1 MDTKT
6 NLKHQVLCFLSI
18 LTFILVSCDNSDDY
32 TIENAKTLDFQSFTL
47 QVPQDWTSFPLQGT
61 DTYYGGLTNQIDTL
75 YFDFGYLSFGSL
87 DNIEKTNETLSFQRL
102 QINGVDAKI
111 VKEKRAEE
119 LEVRYSVFLDK
130 RDNDRLN
137 WIFGYGLKDERLVTA
152 IFLSHQFTP

>member
-1 MDTKT
+1 MSTK
-6 NLKHQVLCFLSI
+6 NSLKIVLFSSFII
-18 LTFILVSCDNSDDY
+18 LTMAFTSCSKDDNY
-32 TIENAKTLDFQSFTL
+32 TIENAKTLDLQSFTL

-87 DNIEKTNETLSFQRL
+87 DNIEKNNETLSFQRL

-119 LEVRYSVFLDK
+119 REVRYSVFLDK
-130 RDNDRLN
+130 RDDEHLN
-137 WIFGYGLKDERLVTA
+137 WIFGYGLTDERLVTA
-152 IFLSHQFTP
+152 IFLSHQFTD